1 MLILKHNQLPYH
13 DMFVIERH
21 LVRWLDN
28 KGPKITPEWHVL
40 ELSRTDLYGH
50 LLGVFAHLKVFDT
63 LQITPSQLLDF
74 LVDVDTAY
82 LHTPYHSFYH
92 AADIVMML
100 YYILVELDGLKYL
113 QPTQV
118 PPLLIA
124 ALCHDMGHPGYNN
137 VYQVNSKTPLAQRY
151 NNQSV
156 LENYSVDITQDLL
169 LKHKLF
175 DKMNYEWKYDIKQLI
190 LSTDMVYHYQLQE
203 KAGALEEIM
212 GAAWTYD
219 ENDQEDDHRGG
230 ESDQGNTDNYS
241 NDYIN
246 MKNNNNDDDD
256 DSDNDSQVSS
266 DSESIGLSEPPTPT
280 VDQILDQH
288 FESQQPSTTLS
299 ASQCLDLCRIIL
311 HAADISNTVR
321 PWSISKQ
328 WSDLIVQEFF
338 RQGDAE
344 KLANLDVS
352 PGMDRDESDQA
363 TISLKFGEFV
373 VKPYFEALAGLLPK
387 SRVFLSTLAEN
398 RLEWMQ
404 LKDSPVMALTPPPPP
419 HERHFPSSLLP
430 STPVPNPPGRRVSV
444 PAGLVVIPDHR
455 WQRQRLLNRRR
466 QHYQRR
472 HHQHRISKP
481 ILTSPLLTPP
491 PSSHQHHHQQQQT
504 LGHRFAFRSASQPE
518 VLPDL
523 IFHHSDSITMIGASQ
538 LSRLIQSQRKAS
550 DNGSSDETGT
560 TLPTMEQD

>member
-1 MLILKHNQLPYH
+1 MLILKHNRLPCK
-13 DMFVIERH
+13 DLFVIERH

-28 KGPKITPEWHVL
+28 KGPKITPDWHVL

-50 LLGVFAHLKVFDT
+50 LLGIFSHLKVFDT
-63 LQITPSQLLDF
+63 LDITPSQLLDF

-82 LHTPYHSFYH
+82 MHTPYHSFYH

-100 YYILVELDGLKYL
+100 HYILVELDGLKHL
-113 QPTQV
+113 QPIHV
-118 PPLLIA
+118 PPLLIS

-137 VYQVNSKTPLAQRY
+137 VYQVNSKTALAQRY

-169 LKHKLF
+169 LKHNLF
-175 DKMNYEWKYDIKQLI
+175 DKLDFDWKDSIKQLI

-212 GAAWTYD
+212 AATWSD
-219 ENDQEDDHRGG
+219 DEDDHNDDHLVGG
-230 ESDQGNTDNYS
+230 ETDQGNNYS
-241 NDYIN
+241 HDYIDIS
-246 MKNNNNDDDD
+246 NNNNNNTYDDDN
-256 DSDNDSQVSS
+256 DNDSHASS
-266 DSESIGLSEPPTPT
+266 DTESIGFSEPPTPT
-280 VDQILDQH
+280 VDHILDQH
-288 FESQQPSTTLS
+288 FDAQQAATTSCTLS
-299 ASQCLDLCRIIL
+299 PSQCHDFCRIIL

-344 KLANLDVS
+344 KLAGLDVS

-363 TISLKFGEFV
+363 TISLKFGDFV
-373 VKPYFEALAGLLPK
+373 VRSYFEALAGVLPK
-387 SRVFLSTLAEN
+387 SRVFLTTLAEN
-398 RLEWMQ
+398 RLEWLQ

-430 STPVPNPPGRRVSV
+430 SAPVPNPPGRRVSV
-444 PAGLVVIPDHR
+444 PAGLVIIPDRR
-455 WQRQRLLNRRR
+455 WQKQRFLNRHR
-466 QHYQRR
+466 QHYLRR
-472 HHQHRISKP
+472 HHHRIIKP
-481 ILTSPLLTPP
+481 CLSSPLLTPP
-491 PSSHQHHHQQQQT
+491 QQQYHPP
-504 LGHRFAFRSASQPE
+504 LGNRFAMRSASHPE

-523 IFHHSDSITMIGASQ
+523 IFHHSNSTTMIGASQ
-538 LSRLIQSQRKAS
+538 LSRLIQSQQRKTS
-550 DNGSSDETGT
+550 DNGSTDETVT
-560 TLPTMEQD
+560 AIPTMDQD